1 MYSRKNI
8 SIVLLILFLG
18 SSLTWAQS
26 TTLHI
31 RVQEGEAE
39 KVSLNLPVSVIS
51 AVLPLVEDKV
61 GHLMGEHIEMGGQEF
76 GIADLREIWTALKDD
91 GSYELANIQTG
102 EENIRILLDE
112 NSLLIDTDEASKEQV
127 HVRIPVPVMDALLS
141 GTGDELDLAG
151 ALETLASTGE
161 SDLVEVR
168 AGDAHVRVWID

>member
-1 MYSRKNI
+1 MHLTRKL

-31 RVQEGEAE
+31 RVQEGQLE

-51 AVLPLVEDKV
+51 AVLPLFEDKL
-61 GHLMGEHIEMGGQEF
+61 GHLRGEHIEMGGQEF

-127 HVRIPVPVMDALLS
+127 HVRIPVPVVDALLS
-141 GTGDELDLAG
+141 GTGDELNLAE
-151 ALETLASTGE
+151 ALETLASIGE
-161 SDLVEVR
+161 SDLVEVQ
-168 AGDAHVRVWID
+168 ASDAHVRVWID